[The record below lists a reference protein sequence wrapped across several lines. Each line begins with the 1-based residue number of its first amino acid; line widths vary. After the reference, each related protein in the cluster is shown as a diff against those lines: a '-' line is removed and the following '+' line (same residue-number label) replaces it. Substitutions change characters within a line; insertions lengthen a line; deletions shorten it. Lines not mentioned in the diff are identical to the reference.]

1 VLIALLA
8 LGLACLA
15 LGVIFASAPWLLASL
30 ATSVIAAIVL
40 FRMRG
45 RGTSST
51 GPDTDSARL
60 AQHSEAPE
68 NGITARG
75 QAGLLSGSAFES
87 HAEPV
92 ETGDATT
99 AEAAGSGDDDHD
111 EDRDRDVWV
120 IDGHPEYHAEGCRRL
135 TDAEAEQIPRSQATE
150 DGFVGC
156 DSCRPDAVVTP
167 DHSVRSPSTSQI
179 EHEHQEEN
187 QPRSPADAE
196 VVEPGR

>member
-8 LGLACLA
+8 LALACLA

-45 RGTSST
+45 RGASST
-51 GPDTDSARL
+51 APDTDSARL
-60 AQHSEAPE
+60 AQNSEARE
-68 NGITARG
+68 NGISARG

-92 ETGDATT
+92 GTGDATVD
-99 AEAAGSGDDDHD
+99 AAGSGDDDHI

-120 IDGHPEYHAEGCRRL
+120 IDSHPEYHAEGCQRL
-135 TDAEAEQIPRSQATE
+135 TDAGAEQIPRSQATE

-156 DSCRPDAVVTP
+156 DSCRPDAAVTP
-167 DHSVRSPSTSQI
+167 DHSLRSPSTPQT
-179 EHEHQEEN
+179 EHQHQDED